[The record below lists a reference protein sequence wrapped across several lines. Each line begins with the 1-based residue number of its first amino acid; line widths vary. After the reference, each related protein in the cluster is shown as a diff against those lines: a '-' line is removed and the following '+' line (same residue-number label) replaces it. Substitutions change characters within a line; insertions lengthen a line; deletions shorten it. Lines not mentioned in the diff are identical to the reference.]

1 LVHDYVLNSGRR
13 CFPVVDDSHLLG
25 LVTLNDVKGVPR
37 ELRLTKTVRETMTPL
52 EKLKWVQPNDDL
64 ANVLHL
70 LTTEDIN
77 QLPVIE
83 NNTIVGMIARDNL
96 LSFIRTRA
104 ELGM

>member
-1 LVHDYVLNSGRR
+1 
-13 CFPVVDDSHLLG
+13 
-25 LVTLNDVKGVPR
+25 
-37 ELRLTKTVRETMTPL
+37 
-52 EKLKWVQPNDDL
+52 
-64 ANVLHL
+64 VLHL